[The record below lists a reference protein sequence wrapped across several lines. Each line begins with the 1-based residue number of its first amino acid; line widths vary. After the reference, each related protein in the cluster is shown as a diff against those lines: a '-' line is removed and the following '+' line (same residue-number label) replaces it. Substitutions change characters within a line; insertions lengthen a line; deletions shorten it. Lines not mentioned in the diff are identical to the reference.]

1 MTIGL
6 RNNNPLNIRRV
17 AGQHWKGEV
26 LPPLG
31 EDRGRLFCKFSSM
44 KYGLRAAFVLLRT
57 YSSKYKLNSIRDI
70 VTRWAPPSENDTEAY
85 IRTVCCL
92 TGFGGNQRL
101 TEQDWPKLVQAM
113 AKVESDALLPIETIM
128 RGFALYQEAK
138 KKSSKL
144 ISY

>member
-1 MTIGL
+1 
-6 RNNNPLNIRRV
+6 
-17 AGQHWKGEV
+17 
-26 LPPLG
+26 
-31 EDRGRLFCKFSSM
+31 M

-101 TEQDWPKLVQAM
+101 TGQDWPKLVQAM
-113 AKVESDALLPIETIM
+113 AKVESGIRLSEETIQQ
-128 RGFALYQEAK
+128 GWELFVQLK
-138 KKSSKL
+138 KKNKN
-144 ISY
+144 

>member
-101 TEQDWPKLVQAM
+101 TEKDWPKLVQAM
-113 AKVESDALLPIETIM
+113 AKVESGIQLSDETIQQ
-128 RGFALYQEAK
+128 GWELFVQLK
-138 KKSSKL
+138 KKK
-144 ISY
+144 

>member
-1 MTIGL
+1 MNRGL
-6 RNNNPLNIRRV
+6 MNNNPLNIRRV

-31 EDRGRLFCKFSSM
+31 GDRGGLFCKFASM

-101 TEQDWPKLVQAM
+101 TGQDWPKLVQAM
-113 AKVESDALLPIETIM
+113 AKVESGILLSEETIQQ
-128 RGFALYQEAK
+128 GWELFVQLK
-138 KKSSKL
+138 KKK
-144 ISY
+144 